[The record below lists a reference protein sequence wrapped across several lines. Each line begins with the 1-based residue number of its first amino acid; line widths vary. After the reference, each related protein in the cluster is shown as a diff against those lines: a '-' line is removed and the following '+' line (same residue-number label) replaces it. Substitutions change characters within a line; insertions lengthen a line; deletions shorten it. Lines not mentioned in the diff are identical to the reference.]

1 MGSETESYLV
11 DRLLALFVLLGLL
24 LHLLPLFNVVDE
36 REEVAQVDD
45 ERLRLG
51 ERRKRKRKRKKKKKR
66 RWN

>member
-1 MGSETESYLV
+1 MSYLV

-45 ERLRLG
+45 EGLRLRDRGGGENEAVGG
-51 ERRKRKRKRKKKKKR
+51 ERMQKFKSWK
-66 RWN
+66 